1 MAQSTKLTH
10 KDVKEM
16 VKHDVFREKTLETV
30 EYVSGHRSQILK
42 YVAAGVAALVLVFGI
57 WFYRDGQ
64 HTTRMNALNDAFKM
78 YNAQVVE
85 QGNPPPFANYFYRS
99 VPEKEKASQKAF
111 TDITEKYS
119 GSDEASIARF
129 YLGVIA
135 GDAGKADEAEKQF
148 KVVAD
153 TASRDYASLAKLSLA
168 QVYRGKGRLEEGR
181 KLVQSLIDSPTTF
194 VTKDQATIE
203 MARLIMQEKPAEA
216 RKLLD
221 PLKTSV
227 RAAISQAAI
236 GILGE
241 LQQQQQK

>member
-1 MAQSTKLTH
+1 MRPCL
-10 KDVKEM
+10 
-16 VKHDVFREKTLETV
+16 
-30 EYVSGHRSQILK
+30 
-42 YVAAGVAALVLVFGI
+42 AL
-57 WFYRDGQ
+57 
-64 HTTRMNALNDAFKM
+64 
-78 YNAQVVE
+78 
-85 QGNPPPFANYFYRS
+85 P
-99 VPEKEKASQKAF
+99 
-111 TDITEKYS
+111 
-119 GSDEASIARF
+119 
-129 YLGVIA
+129 
-135 GDAGKADEAEKQF
+135 
-148 KVVAD
+148 
-153 TASRDYASLAKLSLA
+153 
-168 QVYRGKGRLEEGR
+168 GR